1 MNAKSE
7 ANRKASSR
15 GVSLVLPFNLEALSE
30 PSTMSFL
37 ACCLSWPKAAG
48 GENQRRWR
56 SIPSKGSC
64 CRPLHH

>member
-37 ACCLSWPKAAG
+37 ACCLS
-48 GENQRRWR
+48 
-56 SIPSKGSC
+56 
-64 CRPLHH
+64 

>member
-15 GVSLVLPFNLEALSE
+15 GVSDVLPFNLEALSE

-37 ACCLSWPKAAG
+37 ASCLS
-48 GENQRRWR
+48 
-56 SIPSKGSC
+56 
-64 CRPLHH
+64 